1 MFLAISSK
9 ALEVSAI
16 TPTTMVTHWPSVG
29 PLLHQEHKSVNEQT
43 EVAIPP
49 RKCCHPSSV
58 GSFAGGV
65 DD

>member
-1 MFLAISSK
+1 MFLPISSK
-9 ALEVSAI
+9 PLEVLAI
-16 TPTTMVTHWPSVG
+16 TAMVTNWPSVG
-29 PLLHQEHKSVNEQT
+29 LLLPREHKFVNEQT